1 MRIHANM
8 KMADLV
14 HINFDLLAVL
24 QRLQIPFG
32 FKDKSVATVC
42 KESDVDVNFFL
53 ALTQWFIDRKELP
66 QAELMHY
73 PPKWIIGYLQH
84 THSCY
89 LTYQIPRLEKEIK
102 QLDHIMNTPNQSA
115 QLMVHF
121 FKEYIRE
128 FSDHIEEE
136 EKTAFPYIL
145 GIEKVISGNL
155 KYSDFLEEYPEYSIQ
170 KYLDNHTDLEEKIVD
185 LQNILLKY
193 IPPPSNNCHFTNLLV
208 EIYRLGQDLK
218 DHTLLEENVLI
229 PQVKEMEFTLT
240 KMINTR

>member
-14 HINFDLLAVL
+14 HINFELLAVL

-42 KESDVDVNFFL
+42 KESGVEVDFFL
-53 ALTQWFIDRKELP
+53 ALTQWFLDRKELP
-66 QAELMHY
+66 QAELMHF
-73 PPKWIIGYLQH
+73 PPNWIIGYLQH

-89 LTYQIPRLEKEIK
+89 LTYQIPRLEKEIE
-102 QLDHIMNTPNQSA
+102 QLDQIMNTPDQSA
-115 QLMVHF
+115 QLMSHF

-128 FSDHIEEE
+128 FSEHIEEE
-136 EKTAFPYIL
+136 EKIAFPYIL
-145 GIEKVISGNL
+145 EVEKVVSGKL
-155 KYSDFLEEYPEYSIQ
+155 KYSDLIAGFGGYSIQ
-170 KYLDNHTDLEEKIVD
+170 KYLDNHTDLEEKILD

-193 IPPPSNNCHFTNLLV
+193 VPPPSNNCHFTNLLV

-229 PQVKEMEFTLT
+229 PQVKAMERTLA
-240 KMINTR
+240 KMIKPR